1 MSDTLRTKAE
11 AAEAK
16 LFRLEMRCPTCGSDK
31 FGGDGDTRI
40 KCHGHCE
47 QESTYAKWEAHA
59 VCVLRSGV
67 DVDAVLQAALREV
80 VLEIAD
86 LGFPWYT
93 DFYGDCDDCGAAPS
107 WAVGGGTHK
116 PGCDLDIPNKIR
128 AHYGLGK

>member
-80 VLEIAD
+80 VQECAEIVDKARAGRWQAFEITNNPLD
-86 LGFPWYT
+86 LRDART
-93 DFYGDCDDCGAAPS
+93 LVEARDA
-107 WAVGGGTHK
+107 
-116 PGCDLDIPNKIR
+116 IR
-128 AHYGLGK
+128 AHYGLKGME